1 MKKNNYK
8 KWELLLISSIIM
20 VAMSVTIFAT
30 QVILYYSK
38 EAQANTNWCWVASA
52 RNAVKYSHN
61 PIKTQPEGVIY
72 IKGSCVNE
80 AGSLLETKNVADYFS
95 QGEIYYANTARGTTT
110 GVKSFTF
117 LTDKIDNDRVTVL
130 SAGYYEGGERKGG
143 HSVSMHGYYS
153 YGSYASMIWYF
164 DPWVDAAN
172 NYTPTEHE
180 CSYNSFL
187 SGTYNGRIYDGTV
200 YATN

>member
-61 PIKTQPEGVIY
+61 PIKTQPEGVI
-72 IKGSCVNE
+72 
-80 AGSLLETKNVADYFS
+80 LLLIS
-95 QGEIYYANTARGTTT
+95 
-110 GVKSFTF
+110 
-117 LTDKIDNDRVTVL
+117 
-130 SAGYYEGGERKGG
+130 
-143 HSVSMHGYYS
+143 
-153 YGSYASMIWYF
+153 
-164 DPWVDAAN
+164 
-172 NYTPTEHE
+172 
-180 CSYNSFL
+180 
-187 SGTYNGRIYDGTV
+187 
-200 YATN
+200 